1 MHNLDMIKYIY
12 IIPEIMRKL
21 KYIIPEVI
29 VRTYVRFITKKAKE
43 RRSEKKKKQNT
54 KISTKKKRN
63 KINCFYRR
71 PTQYRI
77 VY

>member
-29 VRTYVRFITKKAKE
+29 IRTYTVYVLTYYNHKKSKRE

-54 KISTKKKRN
+54 
-63 KINCFYRR
+63 
-71 PTQYRI
+71 
-77 VY
+77 